1 MLRVRRWGSGN
12 CRYDADV
19 GFILRISRELPGGS
33 PKLCGTYP
41 KVKFHM
47 IEAGESLSDI
57 VSPLLSIDPGR
68 SGVPPANQTE
78 EHTGSDGPSDAL

>member
-1 MLRVRRWGSGN
+1 
-12 CRYDADV
+12 
-19 GFILRISRELPGGS
+19 
-33 PKLCGTYP
+33 
-41 KVKFHM
+41 M